1 VRDSL
6 FFYVPFVLYVPFVAL
21 FVANNTKVVLKVTFI
36 AGFDAR
42 SDGLELGL
50 LHQRRWPL
58 QKLFSA
64 FPAGWPGV
72 GLLLLRMLVG
82 VTLIAQIVTQVK
94 SSELSAYAW
103 AFAALVLVAAGCLL
117 LGFVTPV
124 VAVLLGLACLVFDF
138 NLDLVVLSI
147 VIALLGPGAFSI
159 DARMFGRR
167 EILITSARRSP
178 KS

>member
-1 VRDSL
+1 M
-6 FFYVPFVLYVPFVAL
+6 P
-21 FVANNTKVVLKVTFI
+21 FVANNTKEVLKVTFI
-36 AGFDAR
+36 AGFDPC
-42 SDGLELGL
+42 SDRLELGL

-82 VTLIAQIVTQVK
+82 VTLIAQIVTQIQ
-94 SSELSAYAW
+94 SSELTALGW
-103 AFAALVLVAAGCLL
+103 VIAALLFLSAGCLL

-124 VAVLLGLACLVFDF
+124 VAILIGLTSLTVAFSSLVQ

-159 DARMFGRR
+159 DALMFGRR
-167 EILITSARRSP
+167 EILITSANRSQ

>member
-1 VRDSL
+1 M
-6 FFYVPFVLYVPFVAL
+6 
-21 FVANNTKVVLKVTFI
+21 ANNTKEVLKVTFI
-36 AGFDAR
+36 AGFDSR
-42 SDGLELGL
+42 SDQVESGR

-82 VTLIAQIVTQVK
+82 VTLIAQIVTQIQ
-94 SSELSAYAW
+94 SSELTVARW
-103 AFAALVLVAAGCLL
+103 IIAALVFLGASCLL

-124 VAVLLGLACLVFDF
+124 MAILVGLASLTFGVSSV
-138 NLDLVVLSI
+138 VVLSI
-147 VIALLGPGAFSI
+147 VITLLGPGAFSI

-167 EILITSARRSP
+167 EILITSANRSP

>member
-1 VRDSL
+1 ML
-6 FFYVPFVLYVPFVAL
+6 FVH
-21 FVANNTKVVLKVTFI
+21 FVANNTKEVSKVTFI
-36 AGFDAR
+36 AGFDSC
-42 SDGLELGL
+42 SDQIELSL

-72 GLLLLRMLVG
+72 GLLLLRMLVS
-82 VTLIAQIVTQVK
+82 VTLIAQIVTQVR
-94 SSELSAYAW
+94 SSEISAASW
-103 AFAALVLVAAGCLL
+103 IVDAFVLFAAGCLL

-124 VAVLLGLACLVFDF
+124 VAVLIGLASVAVAF
-138 NLDLVVLSI
+138 NLDIVVLSTA
-147 VIALLGPGAFSI
+147 IALLGPGAFSI

-167 EILITSARRSP
+167 EILIPSSTRSQ

>member
-1 VRDSL
+1 M
-6 FFYVPFVLYVPFVAL
+6 
-21 FVANNTKVVLKVTFI
+21 
-36 AGFDAR
+36 
-42 SDGLELGL
+42 
-50 LHQRRWPL
+50 
-58 QKLFSA
+58 
-64 FPAGWPGV
+64 
-72 GLLLLRMLVG
+72 LLLRMLVG
-82 VTLIAQIVTQVK
+82 VTLIAQIVAQVK

-124 VAVLLGLACLVFDF
+124 VAVLLGLASLVFDF

>member
-1 VRDSL
+1 MLLV
-6 FFYVPFVLYVPFVAL
+6 L
-21 FVANNTKVVLKVTFI
+21 FVAKFFCASLWRNTKEVLKVTFI
-36 AGFDAR
+36 AGFGSR
-42 SDGLELGL
+42 SDQLELGL

-82 VTLIAQIVTQVK
+82 VTLIAQIVTQVR
-94 SSELSAYAW
+94 SSELSASGWLLA
-103 AFAALVLVAAGCLL
+103 VLILLGAGCLL

-124 VAVLLGLACLVFDF
+124 TTVLIGLVSVTLAFDV
-138 NLDLVVLSI
+138 NIVVLSA

-167 EILITSARRSP
+167 EILIPNASRSP

>member
-1 VRDSL
+1 M
-6 FFYVPFVLYVPFVAL
+6 PFVLYVPYVAL
-21 FVANNTKVVLKVTFI
+21 LWRNTKEVLKVTFI
-36 AGFDAR
+36 AGFDSC
-42 SDGLELGL
+42 SDRLELGL

-82 VTLIAQIVTQVK
+82 VTLIAQIVTQVG
-94 SSELSAYAW
+94 SSELSASGW
-103 AFAALVLVAAGCLL
+103 VLAVVVVLGTGCML
-117 LGFVTPV
+117 LGFATPV
-124 VAVLLGLACLVFDF
+124 VAVVIGLVSIAVTF
-138 NLDLVVLSI
+138 NLDIVVLSTA
-147 VIALLGPGAFSI
+147 IALLGPGAFSI

-167 EILITSARRSP
+167 EILITNARRTQ